1 MEIQDDR
8 GSGRVWSGILL
19 VVAVV
24 FTVLGGASLAI
35 LDARQAVPTE
45 APVSLATAALDSSP
59 TSTAESDSLPTST
72 ATTEPVIVSLPSPD
86 IQSTEP
92 PLVVPSATSEPE
104 VSSTPEPILERCEPP
119 SDWVPYTVRLGDT
132 LFSLSTQGGVT
143 VDVVKA
149 ANCLPSDALYPG
161 NVLYLPSAPPQPVP
175 GCGPPF
181 DWVFYTVQPGDTLFS
196 LATRS
201 GVSVSDVVFAN
212 CLPSTSISTGR
223 RLYLPSLPSA
233 PPLQPVVSP
242 SPSPL
247 QPSGNFCL
255 ITSPADGSQV
265 SGQVTFV
272 GSATAEQFLFYKLE
286 ANGPQTGG
294 IWASLLGSVVST
306 PVTGGGLGTTN
317 LGGWEPGTY
326 SIRLVVVDV
335 TSNEVARCNLGL
347 EVISP

>member
-1 MEIQDDR
+1 MEIRDDR

-35 LDARQAVPTE
+35 LDGKLAAPTLV
-45 APVSLATAALDSSP
+45 PVSLATAELDSS
-59 TSTAESDSLPTST
+59 PTST
-72 ATTEPVIVSLPSPD
+72 ATTEPVIISLPLPD
-86 IQSTEP
+86 IQSTEL
-92 PLVVPSATSEPE
+92 PLVAPSATSEPE
-104 VSSTPEPILERCEPP
+104 ASSTPELILERCAPP

-143 VDVVKA
+143 VDVIKE

-212 CLPSTSISTGR
+212 CLTSTSISAGR
-223 RLYLPSLPSA
+223 RLYLSSLPSA
-233 PPLQPVVSP
+233 PPMQPVASP
-242 SPSPL
+242 SPLPL
-247 QPSGNFCL
+247 QPSGNVCL
-255 ITSPADGSQV
+255 ITSPADGGQV
-265 SGQVTFV
+265 SGEVTFI
-272 GSATAEQFLFYKLE
+272 GSATAEQFFFYKLE
-286 ANGPQTGG
+286 AKGPQTGG
-294 IWASLLGSVVST
+294 IWASLLGSIVST
-306 PVTGGGLGTTN
+306 PVTGGVLGTAN
-317 LGGWEPGTY
+317 FGSWEPGSY

-335 TSNEVARCNLGL
+335 TSNEVAGCYLGID
-347 EVISP
+347 VISP